1 MAIYTIG
8 GTLGPLNSVRTNV
21 AFPGSAF
28 TAAEMTGVWGRR
40 SGSRPS
46 AMPSV
51 CFFGPRGFIGRNLPL
66 FWSIVAIYQLI
77 GWRDEELPEFI
88 FAGSYAG
95 GTWAVYSLFSSN
107 YSGECISIRWSVP
120 LVASGYWVLAH
131 FPKEQQ
137 EYWPDL
143 LILSIWGML
152 LGARIWWQGP
162 WSPHFVFFYYP
173 LKAVA
178 LLS

>member
-1 MAIYTIG
+1 
-8 GTLGPLNSVRTNV
+8 
-21 AFPGSAF
+21 
-28 TAAEMTGVWGRR
+28 
-40 SGSRPS
+40 
-46 AMPSV
+46 
-51 CFFGPRGFIGRNLPL
+51 
-66 FWSIVAIYQLI
+66 
-77 GWRDEELPEFI
+77 
-88 FAGSYAG
+88 
-95 GTWAVYSLFSSN
+95 
-107 YSGECISIRWSVP
+107 VP